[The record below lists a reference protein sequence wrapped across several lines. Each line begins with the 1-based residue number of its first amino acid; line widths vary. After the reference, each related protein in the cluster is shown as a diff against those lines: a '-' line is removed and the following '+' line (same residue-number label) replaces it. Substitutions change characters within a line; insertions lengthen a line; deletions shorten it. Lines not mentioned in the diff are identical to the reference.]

1 MNACYVCA
9 CVCACV
15 GVADVECKV
24 NLAIV
29 QMLKMH

>member
-1 MNACYVCA
+1 MYECMLCM
-9 CVCACV
+9 CVCV